1 MRIEVNNTLNLCH
14 ITRLPAVA
22 CRPWS
27 ASQKLI
33 PLNGGVRGS
42 GRGRELGRLSWR
54 IGVSEGLVSKI
65 VKEGKV
71 AEQTGTKVR
80 TPGKSRKRST
90 GFIVVDDFDMG
101 VIRRKQHEFYDDH
114 RYCKN
119 I

>member
-1 MRIEVNNTLNLCH
+1 MPKAIKGDARNIILKVKAFFEEEARQKAPIIPFNQ
-14 ITRLPAVA
+14 ITKRVSVA
-22 CRPWS
+22 T
-27 ASQKLI
+27 
-33 PLNGGVRGS
+33 GG
-42 GRGRELGRLSWR
+42 
-54 IGVSEGLVSKI
+54 SEGLVSKI

>member
-1 MRIEVNNTLNLCH
+1 
-14 ITRLPAVA
+14 
-22 CRPWS
+22 
-27 ASQKLI
+27 
-33 PLNGGVRGS
+33 
-42 GRGRELGRLSWR
+42 
-54 IGVSEGLVSKI
+54 VSEGLVSKI

-114 RYCKN
+114 TYCVSEGLVLK
-119 I
+119 IVKEGKVVEQTGTKVRTPGKSRK